1 MVTIASFVDPPPP
14 LDGALDAGFR
24 LPKRFMARPP
34 AQRDKAPL
42 SSVKKKSSMAS
53 FAFFLAAFAFT
64 PHGRN
69 IAWKRARAA
78 RAGAAMELVSSDTNF
93 VTWASI
99 KSASSLSK
107 VELATF
113 EPLGLRGLRATRPL
127 APRDESISWPA
138 SLALQV
144 TTGMRTP
151 VGVSKPLWTAAQWY
165 TRLALLLLLEKAEG
179 AASELAPW
187 LDALPRT
194 FDTPYSWPDAEVDA
208 LHYPQLG
215 DAVRRQR
222 AEWAQ
227 IHADLEASGFGCSR
241 AQLEWALHNVRS
253 RAFSGAYEGSTY
265 EQRIG
270 LFGFI
275 SLLTIIYPLIGAG
288 SWSQSLTGAASALIF
303 LVARDIAT
311 PKVLGLRRYV
321 LCPLIDML
329 NHDGTISSDVAYR
342 VFTNQ
347 FCVTS
352 VRAVGERGEV
362 RISYGPRSND
372 QLLQYHGFVERECV
386 HDAYVMPRF
395 LQHVDAYASV
405 SDGALDRLQ
414 TDGVLEPLRKGVRL
428 DRLGNADQESLR
440 LVERLAEAIGG
451 GKSVAELL
459 LAACRLEQQAQP
471 TTLAQDVDQLAQLGS
486 AAAPAKPSGAKKA
499 GGSARGF
506 DPAAVDNSRLR
517 TILQFRAAK
526 KAILARAIAAL
537 N

>member
-1 MVTIASFVDPPPP
+1 MAPFGLALFFSLALVPNGRDFGRKSARVARSGAS
-14 LDGALDAGFR
+14 
-24 LPKRFMARPP
+24 
-34 AQRDKAPL
+34 
-42 SSVKKKSSMAS
+42 
-53 FAFFLAAFAFT
+53 
-64 PHGRN
+64 
-69 IAWKRARAA
+69 
-78 RAGAAMELVSSDTNF
+78 MELVSSDANF
-93 VTWASI
+93 VAWASI

-113 EPLGLRGLRATRPL
+113 QPLGLRGLRATRPL

-151 VGVSKPLWTAAQWY
+151 VGVSKPLWTSAQWY

-187 LDALPRT
+187 LDALPGA
-194 FDTPYSWPDAEVDA
+194 FDTPYSWADADVDA

-222 AEWAQ
+222 EEWAR
-227 IHADLEASGFGCSR
+227 IHADLEASGFACSR

-275 SLLTIIYPLIGAG
+275 SLLTLIYPLIGAG
-288 SWSQSLTGAASALIF
+288 SWNQSLTGAASALIF

-311 PKVLGLRRYV
+311 PKVLGLKRYV

-329 NHDGTISSDVAYR
+329 NHDGTVSSDVAYR

-352 VRAVGERGEV
+352 ESAVGVGGEV

-372 QLLQYHGFVERECV
+372 QLLQYHGFVEHECV

-395 LQHVDAYASV
+395 LQHVDAYAGV

-428 DRLGNADQESLR
+428 DRLGNADQESR
-440 LVERLAEAIGG
+440 RIVERLAEAIGG
-451 GKSVAELL
+451 GKSATELL

-486 AAAPAKPSGAKKA
+486 AAPIKSSSGPKKA
-499 GGSARGF
+499 GAARGF
-506 DPAAVDNSRLR
+506 DPASVDNSRLR

-537 N
+537 D

>member
-1 MVTIASFVDPPPP
+1 MAPIA
-14 LDGALDAGFR
+14 ALVFFALALVVPNGR
-24 LPKRFMARPP
+24 HL
-34 AQRDKAPL
+34 AP
-42 SSVKKKSSMAS
+42 
-53 FAFFLAAFAFT
+53 
-64 PHGRN
+64 R
-69 IAWKRARAA
+69 RARAA
-78 RAGAAMELVSSDTNF
+78 RADATMELVASDASF
-93 VTWASI
+93 VAWASS
-99 KSASSLSK
+99 KSAGSLSK

-113 EPLGLRGLRATRPL
+113 QPVGLRGLRATRPL

-151 VGVSKPLWTAAQWY
+151 VGVSKPLWSGAQWY
-165 TRLALLLLLEKAEG
+165 TRLALLLLLKKAEG
-179 AASELAPW
+179 AGSELAPW
-187 LDALPRT
+187 LDALPRS
-194 FDTPYSWPDAEVDA
+194 FDTPYSWPDTDLAA
-208 LHYPQLG
+208 LHYPQLL

-227 IHADLEASGFGCSR
+227 IHADVEASGFACSR

-265 EQRIG
+265 AQRIG

-275 SLLTIIYPLIGAG
+275 ALLTIIYPLVGAG
-288 SWSQSLTGAASALIF
+288 SWNQSLTGAASALIF

-311 PKVLGLRRYV
+311 PKVLDLKRYV

-352 VRAVGERGEV
+352 ESAVGAGGEV

-372 QLLQYHGFVERECV
+372 QLLQYHGFVERACV

-395 LQHVDAYASV
+395 LQHVDAYAGV
-405 SDGALDRLQ
+405 SDAALDRLQ
-414 TDGVLEPLRKGVRL
+414 TDGLLETLRAGVRI
-428 DRLGNADQESLR
+428 DRLGNADEASR
-440 LVERLAEAIGG
+440 RIVEKLAEAIGG
-451 GKSVAELL
+451 GKSAAELL
-459 LAACRLEQQAQP
+459 LAACRLEQQAEP
-471 TTLAQDVDQLAQLGS
+471 TTLAQDVEQLAELGK
-486 AAAPAKPSGAKKA
+486 AKAGAAKKA
-499 GGSARGF
+499 GTARGF
-506 DPAAVDNSRLR
+506 DPALVDNSRLR
-517 TILQFRAAK
+517 TILDFRAAK
-526 KAILARAIAAL
+526 KAILAHAIVAL